1 MIFNSRKEFSFNF
14 IIYSIITF
22 LLVMI
27 FIEIQTQ
34 GWGITSMILSLCSSA
49 VIALLL
55 WISFGTKYYLTD
67 EYLKYTSGP
76 ISGRIPLV
84 SIKTIIKNKTLWG
97 GLKPATASNGLII
110 KYNSFDEIYISPD
123 SNDEFI
129 TEILKLNNNI
139 EIIENRHA

>member
-55 WISFGTKYYLTD
+55 WISFGTKYYLTE
-67 EYLKYTSGP
+67 EYLKYESGP
-76 ISGRIPLV
+76 IRGKIPLI
-84 SIKTIIKNKTLWG
+84 SIKTIIKNKTLWV

-110 KYNSFDEIYISPD
+110 KYNSFDELYISPD

-139 EIIENRHA
+139 EIIET